1 MCCTRAVLPRPRS
14 DSRPPVVAQPGLPNC
29 DAGCTSPPKYRASKG
44 NTFCSSKAVVTR
56 AIPSQINHYRMW
68 FLHSPYRILRRRVAA
83 PPFKCP
89 RQKRLLVEGVVPD
102 ECSQGPL
109 PVIKPNVLVSFRF
122 LSNISS
128 IIPGI
133 CLYIPS
139 TSFAVGRH
147 LRRYDRSGLPSSDQ
161 PAPAGVYFPL

>member
-1 MCCTRAVLPRPRS
+1 MFLLSFRKSQSCCTPSAQVVKCAVHVRS
-14 DSRPPVVAQPGLPNC
+14 FLDPDPILDLAQPGLPNC
-29 DAGCTSPPKYRASKG
+29 DAGCTSPPKDRASKG

-68 FLHSPYRILRRRVAA
+68 FLHPPYRILRRRVAA

-89 RQKRLLVEGVVPD
+89 RQKKLFVEGVIPD

-128 IIPGI
+128 MVPGI
-133 CLYIPS
+133 CLYIP
-139 TSFAVGRH
+139 RLH
-147 LRRYDRSGLPSSDQ
+147 LR
-161 PAPAGVYFPL
+161 